1 MAGEKSHSEI
11 FVSGH
16 LAQEKE
22 EKGAPRPPSLNK
34 KPSLGCSFAQE
45 LKSPDED
52 PNRKEKKAI

>member
-1 MAGEKSHSEI
+1 MTGEKSHSEI

-22 EKGAPRPPSLNK
+22 KGGPPVPPSLNK

-45 LKSPDED
+45 FKSSDED